1 MYLIKNF
8 YKKRNNDNNFS
19 FFCTRSG
26 VRTHALKTPDLKSG
40 PLDQLGHP
48 CRGVDNNGIEPLT
61 FGS

>member
-1 MYLIKNF
+1 MSYFI
-8 YKKRNNDNNFS
+8 YIIY
-19 FFCTRSG
+19 TRSG

-48 CRGVDNNGIEPLT
+48 CIMDNDGIEPST